1 MARDRDWRDYAR
13 GELRVPTD
21 APTPSSRNECGLGHV
36 SPPEPMTTATLP
48 RRLIGPVATPPAR
61 RSMLIGF
68 FATLA
73 VGLLALLVVSFGISV
88 ASQGQ
93 VLAGVRIGGV
103 EVGGLDGE
111 AARARLVERLPA
123 LDTGRAVI
131 VADGVEETVTYAE
144 LGRSYELD
152 AMLDAA
158 FDVGRDS
165 GPLADGVARLRTLA
179 HTTSLPVI
187 VHPYD
192 AAALEAVATRVSRAV
207 HLVPVEAHVDRVK
220 LQAVPAAD
228 GRVLAPETVRDAI
241 AAALNTADPADVTL
255 RLVPAA
261 VPPIVSTA
269 EAEAAAEAARAA
281 VPTLELT
288 VPAAGEDEE
297 PFTIPAAT
305 IRSWITFGPVG
316 DQDYA
321 VRIDEGAVTAAVSE
335 LAESIDREAVSARFG
350 VAGSGLGGVIPGQ
363 DGRTLD
369 VQQSVADVLAAID
382 RRAGGDKVP
391 SLALAVDV
399 HEPALTTAAAEE
411 ILPQMRLVSSWTTNY
426 VPGDGNGFGANI
438 SIGAWD
444 LDGYNIAPGEWFSF
458 WGGIGP
464 VTVER
469 GYQYGGAIINGRSV
483 ANGALAG
490 GICSTSTTLFNAA
503 MRFGLEIG
511 ERTAHYYYIDRYPTG
526 LDATVAIVN
535 DNVTDMTF
543 RNDTEYPIVI
553 RGYGTPGQ
561 VTFQLWSVPSGRTVA
576 LSSPYITDARSAI
589 ETTQL
594 DTSLAPGSARRVEY
608 PHNGF
613 KATVSRTVY
622 GPDGEIL
629 HENTWFSD
637 YRVVNGITLV
647 GPTAAAPEPPPDEDE
662 GDTAGDPPAG
672 DPPADPPDD
681 PAP

>member
-1 MARDRDWRDYAR
+1 
-13 GELRVPTD
+13 
-21 APTPSSRNECGLGHV
+21 
-36 SPPEPMTTATLP
+36 MTTATLP
-48 RRLIGPVATPPAR
+48 RRLIGPVATPSAR

-73 VGLLALLVVSFGISV
+73 LGLIALLVVSIGIGL
-88 ASQGQ
+88 AGQGQ
-93 VLAGVRIGGV
+93 VLAGVRVGGV
-103 EVGGLDGE
+103 EIAGLDRE

-131 VADGVEETVTYAE
+131 VADGVEEAVTFAE
-144 LGRSYELD
+144 LGRGYELD

-158 FDVGRDS
+158 FEVGRD
-165 GPLADGVARLRTLA
+165 GGALADAVARLRTLA
-179 HTTSLPVI
+179 HTTSLPVV

-192 AAALEAVATRVSRAV
+192 SAALDAAAARVSGAVHLEAV
-207 HLVPVEAHVDRVK
+207 EASVDRVR
-220 LQAVPAAD
+220 LRVTPAAD
-228 GRVLAPETVRDAI
+228 GRVLAAETVRDAL
-241 AAALNTADPADVTL
+241 ATAVDSTDLADVTL
-255 RLVPAA
+255 QLAAVP
-261 VPPIVSTA
+261 VPPIVSTE
-269 EAEAAAEAARAA
+269 EAEAAAEAARATVA
-281 VPTLELT
+281 TLELT
-288 VPAAGEDEE
+288 IPGAGEDEE
-297 PFTIPAAT
+297 PFTIPADT
-305 IRSWITFGPVG
+305 IRSWIRFGPVG
-316 DQDYA
+316 EQDYA
-321 VRIDEGAVTAAVSE
+321 IRLSRGAATAAIAR
-335 LAESIDREAVSARFG
+335 LTESVDREAVSARFG
-350 VAGSGLGGVIPGQ
+350 VAGAGLGGVIPGQ

-369 VQQSVADVLAAID
+369 VQRSVADLVAALD

-399 HEPALTTAAAEE
+399 EEPALTTAAAEE

-535 DNVTDMTF
+535 DDVTDMTF

-576 LSSPYITDARSAI
+576 LSAPYITDARSAI

-594 DTSLAPGSARRVEY
+594 DTGLAPGTARRVEY

-622 GPDGEIL
+622 DPDGEIL

-647 GPTAAAPEPPPDEDE
+647 GPAAAAPEPPPEE
-662 GDTAGDPPAG
+662 GGGDTAGDL
-672 DPPADPPDD
+672 PPADPPGV